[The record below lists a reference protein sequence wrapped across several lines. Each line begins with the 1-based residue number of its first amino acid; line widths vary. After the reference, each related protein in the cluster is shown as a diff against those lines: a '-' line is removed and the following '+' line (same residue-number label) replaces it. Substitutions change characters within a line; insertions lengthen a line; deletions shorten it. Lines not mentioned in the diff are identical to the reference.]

1 MAKYT
6 TKEFAALC
14 NIKTNY
20 LSVKINRDKAV
31 VIGSDGLID
40 DKDERNKR
48 FLEKIYGR
56 MDMVPKSAPMPT
68 TPPKQ
73 KKPIQDDEDN
83 SDGESAIATLEDLL
97 SDPNRS
103 NLPYPEL
110 ERIYKY
116 LQGKKIE
123 EDIKKTKIE
132 ISKKKGEVIPY
143 DLIKPLFA
151 MHNQSILTEFK
162 NTTDETLRS
171 IAHRYKIPITE
182 VASIKGEW
190 VHSLNTAI
198 ANAIKLS
205 VKSVGNIVQE
215 YSEKKGVGQRE

>member
-31 VIGSDGLID
+31 VVGADGLID
-40 DKDERNKR
+40 DQNDMNRR
-48 FLEKIYGR
+48 FLEKIFGR
-56 MDMVPKSAPMPT
+56 MDMVPKNMPI
-68 TPPKQ
+68 PPQTAKS
-73 KKPIQDDEDN
+73 KKAKQDDED
-83 SDGESAIATLEDLL
+83 SEDGESAIATLEDLL
-97 SDPNRS
+97 NDPNRNS
-103 NLPYPEL
+103 LPYPEL

-132 ISKKKGEVIPY
+132 ISKKKGEVLPY
-143 DLIKPLFA
+143 DLIKPLFT

-171 IAHRYKIPITE
+171 VAHRYKIPISE
-182 VASIKGEW
+182 VAAIKGDW
-190 VHSLNTAI
+190 IAAINTAI

-205 VKSVGNIVQE
+205 VKSVSGIVQE
-215 YSEKKGVGQRE
+215 YSDKKGVGQRE